1 MFLPD
6 DNYDDDN
13 KFDDDDIFDDDTF
26 DDNDNDYDDNDG
38 IFGDDDDDELAMISS
53 AKPMPAKKKIA
64 KTVKR
69 IHGIR
74 RPDDS

>member
-1 MFLPD
+1 MNVFACH
-6 DNYDDDN
+6 DNDDDDDDDD
-13 KFDDDDIFDDDTF
+13 KFDDDDDDDAF
-26 DDNDNDYDDNDG
+26 D
-38 IFGDDDDDELAMISS
+38 DDDDDELAIISS

-74 RPDDS
+74 RPPDS